1 MYPGSTNAFVVDI
14 HQRIRVTVSL
24 EMVDGVQSVVLGSK
38 SARTPRLVLLTNFYL
53 NHYRQKHTLETVKL
67 RNI

>member
-24 EMVDGVQSVVLGSK
+24 EMVQSVLGK

-53 NHYRQKHTLETVKL
+53 NHYRQKQTLETVKL

>member
-1 MYPGSTNAFVVDI
+1 MFPGSTNAFVVDI

-24 EMVDGVQSVVLGSK
+24 EMVDGVQSVLGK